1 MRLKIVVSAVRV
13 RLSPSF
19 IACLAEPFPRTLRRL
34 SKTGRR
40 ASANGSVNGRP
51 GDEKKTGGW
60 KARSSWISE
69 LNEIRNS
76 VSHSRGISEDA
87 FALLVDLRS
96 WLLLGEVDNE
106 L

>member
-1 MRLKIVVSAVRV
+1 MYLIEYREI
-13 RLSPSF
+13 LSQNRQLWIKRF
-19 IACLAEPFPRTLRRL
+19 EKRYT
-34 SKTGRR
+34 K
-40 ASANGSVNGRP
+40 P
-51 GDEKKTGGW
+51 GDEGKAGGW
-60 KARSSWISE
+60 KARSSWIGE
-69 LNEIRNS
+69 LNDIRNA